1 MQNLSRLARFSYLLP
16 LFWGVLLYS
25 LGVGIAHYLG
35 TPIDYW
41 KYTLGQIWIILI
53 LLSSMHLNQ
62 YFETSKNTRMMGI
75 KEIPHNRSFTASIV
89 VLTVTASATVLL
101 IRYGDLV
108 PATLLVMVLA
118 FLGAFFYAT
127 RETIELTNHPI
138 KLSSSPYGELINAIL
153 LSNLVPALAFT
164 LQTDELHRMLAMST
178 FPLTP
183 LYLALAI
190 SSEFPHYGND
200 LINKKQTLLTRLGWE
215 NGMRLHNMLI
225 ITAFLLLALAVVFGM
240 PFRNA
245 LPAFFVIP
253 LGFFQIWY
261 LGHITSGASPN
272 WIALTVLGVL
282 LYGIPAYLLSFTFW
296 IR

>member
-1 MQNLSRLARFSYLLP
+1 
-16 LFWGVLLYS
+16 LFGGVLLYS

-35 TPIDYW
+35 TPIDYL
-41 KYTLGQIWIILI
+41 KYSLGQIWFTLI
-53 LLSSMHLNQ
+53 QLSSIYLNQ
-62 YFETSKNTRMMGI
+62 YFEISKNTRNVNLGI
-75 KEIPHNRSFTASIV
+75 AHNRSLTASIA

-108 PATLLVMVLA
+108 PVTLLVMALA

-127 RETIELTNHPI
+127 PPI
-138 KLSSSPYGELINAIL
+138 RLRNSPYGELINAII
-153 LSNLVPALAFT
+153 LSNLVPSLAFT
-164 LQTDELHRMLAMST
+164 LQTDELHRLLAMST

-183 LYLALAI
+183 LYIALAI
-190 SSEFPHYGND
+190 SSEYPHYGDD
-200 LINKKQTLLTRLGWE
+200 LINKKQTILTRLGWE

-240 PFRNA
+240 PLYNA
-245 LPAFFVIP
+245 LPVFFVIP

-261 LGHITSGASPN
+261 LGHIANGASPN
-272 WIALTVLGVL
+272 WKALKVLAVL

>member
-1 MQNLSRLARFSYLLP
+1 MQNLCRLARLLNLLP
-16 LFWGVLLYS
+16 LLGGVLLYS

-35 TPIDYW
+35 IPIDYG

-53 LLSSMHLNQ
+53 QLSSMYLNQ
-62 YFETSKNTRMMGI
+62 YFETSKNTRKMNL

-108 PATLLVMVLA
+108 PATLLVMALA

-127 RETIELTNHPI
+127 PPI
-138 KLSSSPYGELINAIL
+138 RLRNSPYGELINAIL

-190 SSEFPHYGND
+190 SSEYPHYGND
-200 LINKKQTLLTRLGWE
+200 LINKKQTILTRLGWE

-245 LPAFFVIP
+245 LPVFFVIP

-261 LGHITSGASPN
+261 LGHIASGASPN
-272 WIALTVLGVL
+272 WKALTVLGVL

>member
-1 MQNLSRLARFSYLLP
+1 MFMQNLCRLARFSYLLP

-35 TPIDYW
+35 IPIDYG

-53 LLSSMHLNQ
+53 QLSSMYLNQ
-62 YFETSKNTRMMGI
+62 YFETSKNTRKMNL

-108 PATLLVMVLA
+108 PATLLVMALA

-127 RETIELTNHPI
+127 PPI
-138 KLSSSPYGELINAIL
+138 RLRNSPYGELINAIL

-190 SSEFPHYGND
+190 SSEYPHYGND
-200 LINKKQTLLTRLGWE
+200 LINKKQTILTRLGWE

-245 LPAFFVIP
+245 LPVFFVIP

-261 LGHITSGASPN
+261 LGHIASGASPN
-272 WIALTVLGVL
+272 WKALTVLGVL
-282 LYGIPAYLLSFTFW
+282 LYGTPAYLLSFTFW

>member
-1 MQNLSRLARFSYLLP
+1 MQNLYRLTRLFNVLP
-16 LFWGVLLYS
+16 LLGGVLLYS

-35 TPIDYW
+35 TPIDYV
-41 KYTLGQIWIILI
+41 KYSLGQIWITLI
-53 LLSSMHLNQ
+53 QLCSMYLNQ
-62 YFETSKNTRMMGI
+62 YFERSINTRNLHQVI
-75 KEIPHNRSFTASIV
+75 SNNRPLTISIV

-108 PATLLVMVLA
+108 PATLLVMALT

-127 RETIELTNHPI
+127 PPI
-138 KLSSSPYGELINAIL
+138 RLRNSSYGELINAII

-164 LQTDELHRMLAMST
+164 LQTGEFHRLLAMCT

-200 LINKKQTLLTRLGWE
+200 LLSKQQTILTRLGWE
-215 NGMRLHNMLI
+215 NGMRLHDMLI
-225 ITAFLLLALAVVFGM
+225 VIAFLLLALAVVFGM
-240 PFRNA
+240 PLGIA
-245 LPAFFVIP
+245 LPVFFVIP

-261 LGHITSGASPN
+261 LSHIANGASPN
-272 WIALTVLGVL
+272 WKALTILAVL
-282 LYGIPAYLLSFTFW
+282 LYGIPAYLLSFTIW
-296 IR
+296 MR

>member
-1 MQNLSRLARFSYLLP
+1 MQNLSRPTILSYLLP
-16 LFWGVLLYS
+16 LFGGVLLFS

-35 TPIDYW
+35 TPINYM
-41 KYTLGQIWIILI
+41 KYGLGQIWVTLI
-53 LLSSMHLNQ
+53 QLSSMYLNQ
-62 YFETSKNTRMMGI
+62 YFEISKKSRNINQGI
-75 KEIPHNRSFTASIV
+75 PLNRLLTASIV

-108 PATLLVMVLA
+108 PTTLLVMALI

-127 RETIELTNHPI
+127 PPI
-138 KLSSSPYGELINAIL
+138 RLRNSPYRELINAIL

-164 LQTDELHRMLAMST
+164 LQTGELHRMLAMST

-190 SSEFPHYGND
+190 SLEFPNYGND
-200 LINKKQTLLTRLGWE
+200 LIYIKQTILTRLGWE

-225 ITAFLLLALAVVFGM
+225 ITAFLLLVLALVFGM
-240 PFRNA
+240 PLYNA
-245 LPAFFVIP
+245 LPVFFVIP

-261 LGHITSGASPN
+261 LDHIANGANPN
-272 WIALTVLGVL
+272 WKALTLLAVL
-282 LYGIPAYLLSFTFW
+282 LYGIPAYLLSFTYW

>member
-1 MQNLSRLARFSYLLP
+1 MQNLCRLARLLNLLP
-16 LFWGVLLYS
+16 LLGGVLLYS

-35 TPIDYW
+35 IPIDYG

-53 LLSSMHLNQ
+53 QLSSMYLNQ
-62 YFETSKNTRMMGI
+62 YFETSKNTRKMNL

-108 PATLLVMVLA
+108 PATLLVMALA

-127 RETIELTNHPI
+127 PPI
-138 KLSSSPYGELINAIL
+138 RLRNSPYGELINAIL

-190 SSEFPHYGND
+190 SSEYPHYGDALFN
-200 LINKKQTLLTRLGWE
+200 NKQTILTRLGWE
-215 NGMRLHNMLI
+215 NGMRLHNMFI
-225 ITAFLLLALAVVFGM
+225 ITAFLLLALAVVFGL

-261 LGHITSGASPN
+261 LGHIASGASPN
-272 WIALTVLGVL
+272 WKALTVLGVL

>member
-1 MQNLSRLARFSYLLP
+1 MY
-16 LFWGVLLYS
+16 
-25 LGVGIAHYLG
+25 
-35 TPIDYW
+35 
-41 KYTLGQIWIILI
+41 
-53 LLSSMHLNQ
+53 LNQ
-62 YFETSKNTRMMGI
+62 YFETSKNTRMMDL

-89 VLTVTASATVLL
+89 VLTITASATVLL
-101 IRYGDLV
+101 IRYGDLGS
-108 PATLLVMVLA
+108 ATLLVMALA

-127 RETIELTNHPI
+127 PPI
-138 KLSSSPYGELINAIL
+138 RLRNSPYGELINAIF

-164 LQTDELHRMLAMST
+164 LQVDELHRMLAMST

-190 SSEFPHYGND
+190 SSEYPHYGDD
-200 LINKKQTLLTRLGWE
+200 LLNNKQTILTRLGWE
-215 NGMRLHNMLI
+215 NGMRLHNMFI
-225 ITAFLLLALAVVFGM
+225 ITAFLLLALAVVFGL

-261 LGHITSGASPN
+261 LGHIASGASPN
-272 WIALTVLGVL
+272 WKALTVLGVL

>member
-1 MQNLSRLARFSYLLP
+1 MQNLCRLARFSYLLP

-35 TPIDYW
+35 IPIDYG

-53 LLSSMHLNQ
+53 QLSSMYLNQ
-62 YFETSKNTRMMGI
+62 YFETSKNTRKMNL

-108 PATLLVMVLA
+108 PATLLVMALA

-127 RETIELTNHPI
+127 PPI
-138 KLSSSPYGELINAIL
+138 RLRNSPYGELINAIL

-190 SSEFPHYGND
+190 SSEYPHYGND
-200 LINKKQTLLTRLGWE
+200 LINKKQTILTRLGWE

-245 LPAFFVIP
+245 LPVFFVIP

-261 LGHITSGASPN
+261 LGHIASGASPN
-272 WIALTVLGVL
+272 WKALTVLGVL
-282 LYGIPAYLLSFTFW
+282 LYGTPAYLLSFTFW

>member
-1 MQNLSRLARFSYLLP
+1 
-16 LFWGVLLYS
+16 
-25 LGVGIAHYLG
+25 VGIAHYLG
-35 TPIDYW
+35 IPIDYG

-53 LLSSMHLNQ
+53 QLSSMYLNQ
-62 YFETSKNTRMMGI
+62 YFETSKNTRKMNL

-108 PATLLVMVLA
+108 PATLLVMALA

-127 RETIELTNHPI
+127 PPI
-138 KLSSSPYGELINAIL
+138 RLRNSPYGELINAIL

-190 SSEFPHYGND
+190 SSEYPHYGND
-200 LINKKQTLLTRLGWE
+200 LINKKQTILTRLGWE

-261 LGHITSGASPN
+261 LGHIASGASPN
-272 WIALTVLGVL
+272 WKALTVLGVL